1 MPLINSKKAPST
13 LKVIAYILIFIDE
26 GGHLLQDKMIV
37 KDMMMV
43 QSIENEDDEDDEF
56 LLESGLRPFD
66 EREQN

>member
-1 MPLINSKKAPST
+1 MLLINSKKAPST
-13 LKVIAYILIFIDE
+13 LKVIKTHILIFIDE

-37 KDMMMV
+37 KDMMMA

-66 EREQN
+66 ERE